1 MKIQTKSNLI
11 GIVNDPIWED
21 RTNRLND
28 KREQLLA
35 LASAIL
41 AIDSRTEAVIKP
53 LRVFSNGFRFEPLG
67 NAGCQPCHLRK
78 ILICGLESCQKIVSI
93 ISSESV
99 IDALT
104 LFCWHEASHVWQ
116 GFTEYP
122 DVRKIKAITGS
133 EEMGK
138 YDLTS
143 DFLAAHTL
151 SLLYTLQQAGSYNE
165 EVYIE
170 NFYKLWCDLGDQ
182 LLNAFPAGQNP
193 VKQQRVFGSLLMAN
207 LATDAY
213 LRGTP
218 LRFNSSLWP
227 KWSDSLDQLMIFGKN
242 NNIWMLPF
250 PVEPTLMKQILD
262 AIAIGEYITALAL
275 IEKLLKILTK
285 I

>member
-1 MKIQTKSNLI
+1 MKLQTKCNQI
-11 GIVNDPIWED
+11 TVVNDPIWKD
-21 RTNRLND
+21 ITNRFNERR
-28 KREQLLA
+28 KQLLA

-53 LRVFSNGFRFEPLG
+53 LRVFSNGFCFEPLG
-67 NAGCQPCHLRK
+67 DAGCQPCHLRK
-78 ILICGLESCQKIVSI
+78 ILICSLESCKKIVSLLP
-93 ISSESV
+93 SESV

-104 LFCWHEASHVWQ
+104 LFAWHEASHVWQ

-165 EVYIE
+165 EVYLE
-170 NFYKLWCDLGDQ
+170 NFYKLWCVLGDQ

-193 VKQQRVFGSLLMAN
+193 VKQQRVFGNLLMVN
-207 LATDAY
+207 LTKDSY

-242 NNIWMLPF
+242 NNIGMLPC
-250 PVEPTLMKQILD
+250 PVEPTLMKQIINS
-262 AIAIGEYITALAL
+262 IAIGEHSTALDL
-275 IEKLLKILTK
+275 IEKLLRILTK